1 MGELGRNWPLFVA
14 VPDYALRSFYAIRR
28 AKHYA
33 FCVSADSPTAYGMAP
48 IGSIIRWMTDG
59 WLTELTS
66 KAAAKRSSNELSA
79 VASPLNSVAEPILA
93 VRLRKLHPSSF
104 TSFAGASFAV
114 AGGVSADGLLSTTGS
129 IRRRSAVFLRGGVSI
144 RRA

>member
-1 MGELGRNWPLFVA
+1 
-14 VPDYALRSFYAIRR
+14 
-28 AKHYA
+28 
-33 FCVSADSPTAYGMAP
+33 MAP

-79 VASPLNSVAEPILA
+79 VTSPLDTVAEPILA

-104 TSFAGASFAV
+104 TSFAGA
-114 AGGVSADGLLSTTGS
+114 GGVSADGLLSTTGS
-129 IRRRSAVFLRGGVSI
+129 TRRRSAVFLRGGVSI